1 MENFTDPSLCLTKLS
16 DHFNISES
24 YLSHLFKDKTGQNFS
39 VYLENL
45 RLNEAVRRL
54 KQGHCNLTELAM
66 ELGYNNAITFRR
78 AFKKRYGMTPSEMKG

>member
-1 MENFTDPSLCLTKLS
+1 M
-16 DHFNISES
+16 
-24 YLSHLFKDKTGQNFS
+24 
-39 VYLENL
+39 ENL

-66 ELGYNNAITFRR
+66 ELGYNNATTFRR